1 MYTNRVYVE
10 EKIQIEQK
18 YEAKLLHESECFK
31 NVMKKQ
37 KKVVNISGTELF
49 HQAMLTA
56 PDSEITLQLC
66 VFFIT
71 YFY

>member
-18 YEAKLLHESECFK
+18 YEAKLFHESECFK

-37 KKVVNISGTELF
+37 KK
-49 HQAMLTA
+49 
-56 PDSEITLQLC
+56 
-66 VFFIT
+66 
-71 YFY
+71 